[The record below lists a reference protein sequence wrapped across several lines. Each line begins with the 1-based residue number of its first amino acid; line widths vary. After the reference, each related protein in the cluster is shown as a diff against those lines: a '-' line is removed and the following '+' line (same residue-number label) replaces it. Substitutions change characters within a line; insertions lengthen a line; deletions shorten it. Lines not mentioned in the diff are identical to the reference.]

1 MTPDS
6 FSTPTP
12 VRIPVPASPS
22 VPTPTSPPFATGPC
36 ELSLLAALESAGL
49 GDSAE
54 RAALAQTWRAWSEL
68 LSDHDAAIAAK
79 LEQRLRVAERRR
91 RLAKPLA
98 VSVSL
103 SLSLALISG
112 LVWMEQ
118 RSRETMARLEQVR
131 ETAQRAAIG
140 STAGPTT
147 DARRNG
153 ATVVDPKTKSEG
165 STEKPTHSDT
175 MDHLA
180 TLWNDELD
188 SQLGKARE
196 ELDSIRSAWNTPSD
210 RLGRL
215 AEDLSERLRD
225 LRDAW
230 NTDTL

>member
-1 MTPDS
+1 
-6 FSTPTP
+6 
-12 VRIPVPASPS
+12 VPASPS

-49 GDSAE
+49 GDSTE

-79 LEQRLRVAERRR
+79 IEQRLRVADRRR

-131 ETAQRAAIG
+131 ETAQRPATG

-147 DARRNG
+147 DARRTG
-153 ATVVDPKTKSEG
+153 ATVVDPKTKSQG
-165 STEKPTHSDT
+165 SPEKPTLSET
-175 MDHLA
+175 MDDLA

-196 ELDSIRSAWNTPSD
+196 ELDSIRSAWNTPGD

-215 AEDLSERLRD
+215 AADLSERLRD

>member
-1 MTPDS
+1 MTTDS

-12 VRIPVPASPS
+12 VRTPLQASPS
-22 VPTPTSPPFATGPC
+22 VSTPTSTPSATPPC

-54 RAALAQTWRAWSEL
+54 RVALAQTWRAWSEL

-79 LEQRLRVAERRR
+79 LDQRLRVAERRR
-91 RLAKPLA
+91 RFAKPLA

-118 RSRETMARLEQVR
+118 RSRETMARLELVR
-131 ETAQRAAIG
+131 ETAQRAATG

-147 DARRNG
+147 DARRTG
-153 ATVVDPKTKSEG
+153 AKVVDPTTKSQG
-165 STEKPTHSDT
+165 SPEKPTQSETID
-175 MDHLA
+175 DLA

-215 AEDLSERLRD
+215 ADDLSERLRD